1 MDWTNEIIE
10 EKQTTE
16 KVSTLLLAL
25 EVIANGNPV
34 SVGLDEITDVAQ
46 TALDKFDEDTE

>member
-1 MDWTNEIIE
+1 MEWTNELVE

-16 KVSTLLLAL
+16 KVKTLLTAL
-25 EVIANGNPV
+25 EIIANGDPI

-46 TALDKFDEDTE
+46 NAIDYFDDEE